1 MILNLLGA
9 VTMLNA
15 PVTHQRASATAQG
28 DFGVQRFFGS

>member
-15 PVTHQRASATAQG
+15 PVTHPA
-28 DFGVQRFFGS
+28 GVSYGAG